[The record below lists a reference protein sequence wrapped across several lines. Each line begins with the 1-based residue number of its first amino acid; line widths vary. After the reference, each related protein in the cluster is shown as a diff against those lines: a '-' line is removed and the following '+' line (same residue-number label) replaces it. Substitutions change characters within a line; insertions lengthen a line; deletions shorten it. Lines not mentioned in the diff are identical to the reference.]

1 MIAPFQ
7 ILQSA
12 VESFYPS
19 LRSQPCHRI
28 VQDLIGFSRILWD
41 PAEFHMILSLIL

>member
-1 MIAPFQ
+1 MIELFK

-12 VESFYPS
+12 VASFYPS
-19 LRSQPCHRI
+19 LTSNSHHTG

-41 PAEFHMILSLIL
+41 LARFHIILSLTL